1 MMQTTMLVQAMMQEM
16 GDGGVYDIASHS
28 NNEFQKEWPWACLDI
43 TCESPSFFRG
53 HLISFQLVPKY
64 IR

>member
-1 MMQTTMLVQAMMQEM
+1 
-16 GDGGVYDIASHS
+16 
-28 NNEFQKEWPWACLDI
+28 LDI

-64 IR
+64 IRW